1 MFRNRY
7 EMNLN
12 KIFIKIFINRKTL
25 FFDAY
30 DQIMYKSSQEL
41 KQKLYIKY
49 IGEKGVDASGL
60 LK

>member
-1 MFRNRY
+1 
-7 EMNLN
+7 MNLN
-12 KIFIKIFINRKTL
+12 KIDLKIFINRKTL

-41 KQKLYIKY
+41 KQKLNIKY